1 MKFSE
6 RHYNL
11 LKWCILLLAYGFLI
25 FRLATFDQYDVLV
38 AQWREASALR
48 IVWLLPTLA
57 LLPVNLWLESIKWR
71 ILVSHVERLTPA
83 TAFKSVLA
91 GITVGFFTPN
101 RLGDFAGRIVFLKKE
116 NRLTASALSFVG
128 TLAQNLAIMVGG
140 LPAALLFFALRE
152 QITTLPTQSLTLFFS
167 ITALVMI
174 SIYCFLPQIA
184 KQLLKHFQ
192 KRAQTRDI
200 LLNINRFTSKKLFN
214 VFLISFARYA
224 VFCTQF
230 YFVLRFFGVDLSL
243 WQAVVGIATN
253 YLFVTFTPTISLA
266 EVAVRGSYAMIF
278 IGAFTEN
285 MVGVAVAGIAIWLI
299 NYCLPLLVGSVFFSK
314 SKWQ

>member
-1 MKFSE
+1 MKFGE

-25 FRLATFDQYDVLV
+25 FRLTRFDQYDVLV

-57 LLPVNLWLESIKWR
+57 LLPVNLWLESVKWR
-71 ILVSHVERLTPA
+71 VVVTNVERLTPA

-140 LPAALLFFALRE
+140 LPAALLFFVLHGAIE
-152 QITTLPTQSLTLFFS
+152 NLPTQSLTLFFS
-167 ITALVMI
+167 ITALAMI
-174 SIYCFLPQIA
+174 GIYCLLPQIA
-184 KQLLKHFQ
+184 KSLLRHCKKHART
-192 KRAQTRDI
+192 KDI
-200 LLNINRFTSKKLFN
+200 LLNISRFENKKLLN
-214 VFLISFARYA
+214 IFLISFMRYA

-243 WQAVVGIATN
+243 WQAIVGIATN

-285 MVGVAVAGIAIWLI
+285 LVGVAVAGIAIWLI